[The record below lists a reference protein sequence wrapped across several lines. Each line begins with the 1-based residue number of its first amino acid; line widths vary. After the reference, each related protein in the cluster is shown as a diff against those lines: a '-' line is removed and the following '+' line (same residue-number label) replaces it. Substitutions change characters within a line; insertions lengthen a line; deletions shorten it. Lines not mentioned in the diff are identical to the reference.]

1 MKNLKLIIMI
11 LIMSDYIK
19 SSDQEFPNIP
29 GAARPVSLFPGIK
42 NSSAVDKLRNIKHS
56 KSIVLDEKLAEKLI
70 DQESL
75 MRDYFY
81 SIEERELLDLILSR
95 SARKIEHYLDKL
107 EKKEERLMQEQER
120 LRQEQKP
127 LIQAQI
133 KVEMKERSSIKD
145 LIRKEIQLFSSSN
158 VNQDLLM
165 EKKALDE
172 LKNRLFLQIQKDLQ
186 VRQVSSKT
194 ATKLLDYFLFEFE
207 DMIYKFYPKIKV
219 QKVSFV

>member
-1 MKNLKLIIMI
+1 M
-11 LIMSDYIK
+11 
-19 SSDQEFPNIP
+19 
-29 GAARPVSLFPGIK
+29 
-42 NSSAVDKLRNIKHS
+42 
-56 KSIVLDEKLAEKLI
+56 
-70 DQESL
+70 
-75 MRDYFY
+75 
-81 SIEERELLDLILSR
+81 
-95 SARKIEHYLDKL
+95 DKL

-133 KVEMKERSSIKD
+133 KAEMKERSSIKD
-145 LIRKEIQLFSSSN
+145 LIRKEIEFLSRSN
-158 VNQDLLM
+158 LNQNLLM

-172 LKNRLFLQIQKDLQ
+172 LKNRLFLRIEKDLQ

-194 ATKLLDYFLFEFE
+194 AAKLLDYFLFEFE